1 MIMKHLIKISAF
13 IFAFILFSCS
23 KNSDNAISMAGN
35 YSLTNQA
42 YYQGDSLTNPDMVV
56 DNQMKVYSDN
66 AWMFIAIRD
75 GVGAFSAGTYDM
87 EGDLLTEHAVNVNP
101 DSSGKNFTLRIVLTE
116 SGYNQIIDEILDN
129 DGNAWKLEESYERH
143 SAGES
148 SDLDGLYR
156 QSQTLNIIDGDT
168 TDVSYNEFK
177 MIHQGEFMWGAQS
190 QNEDGSIINYV
201 GHGTLTVDGDMVT
214 EELEESSMEGIT
226 GTYKMTIQRNDNG
239 FSQTTTDEKTG
250 NSNIKTYIR
259 IQ

>member
-23 KNSDNAISMAGN
+23 NNTDNAISMVGN

-101 DSSGKNFTLRIVLTE
+101 DSSGNNFTLRIVLTE

-177 MIHQGEFMWGAQS
+177 MIHQGEFMWGAQA
-190 QNEDGSIINYV
+190 QNEDGTVVMHV
-201 GHGTLTVDGDMVT
+201 GHGTVSVDGDMMT

-226 GTYKMTIQRNDNG
+226 GTYHVKIERIENG
-239 FSQTTTDEKTG
+239 FSQTITDEETG